1 MPDAFRDS
9 FRAPAD
15 PEAIGR
21 VHEVFERLG
30 DCRGDLSESVR
41 GAFELAVVEIV
52 TNVVVH
58 SDSDRT
64 VTIELV
70 IRATAYGLEAVV
82 TDDAA
87 PAAVDTAAATM
98 PDPEDLTESGRGLA
112 LVTSLVDR
120 FDHEPLLDGNRW
132 TLTVGTAGVVNV

>member
-15 PEAIGR
+15 PAAIGR

-41 GAFELAVVEIV
+41 SAFELAVVEIV

-70 IRATAYGLEAVV
+70 IRTTADGLEAVI
-82 TDDAA
+82 TDDAL
-87 PAAVDTAAATM
+87 PAALDVGSATM

-120 FDHEPLLDGNRW
+120 FEHEPFPDGNRW
-132 TLTVGTAGVVNV
+132 TLTVGSAGALGA